1 MFSKLHVGWSNAVA
15 CQNAN
20 GTCCFF
26 TASAGLEMT
35 SIPKQ
40 IVLKEPTQCQCG
52 CAKTAND
59 CTDAQQFDSIDCSCK
74 CKPPKKPVRCAD
86 NWTVMQF
93 FVVKYY
99 CSVCCIHNFKHKAML
114 ESVDI
119 VTDLL
124 MKDVVIKP
132 VEVLRK
138 ICGKNLQI
146 VEVC

>member
-1 MFSKLHVGWSNAVA
+1 MRFLGVFDANLNAVKVQTMSAKAFGRTVILIYNYLSISSKLHVGWSNAVA

-35 SIPKQ
+35 SVPKQ

-59 CTDAQQFDSIDCSCK
+59 CTDAQQFDSSDCSCK

-99 CSVCCIHNFKHKAML
+99 CSVCCIHNF
-114 ESVDI
+114 
-119 VTDLL
+119 
-124 MKDVVIKP
+124 
-132 VEVLRK
+132 
-138 ICGKNLQI
+138 
-146 VEVC
+146 